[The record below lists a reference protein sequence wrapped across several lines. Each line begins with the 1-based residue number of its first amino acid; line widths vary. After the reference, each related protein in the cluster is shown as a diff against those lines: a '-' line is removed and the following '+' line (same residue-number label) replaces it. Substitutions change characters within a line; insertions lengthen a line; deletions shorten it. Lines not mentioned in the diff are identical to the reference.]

1 MISVGFPAP
10 FNLPEICDGIFR
22 EGGSLQ
28 ALFGLE
34 HRTAQ
39 HDMAYACAQAFSSD
53 SNLIFEAGT
62 GVGKSLAYLV
72 GGIIAAVEFGRPFV
86 VSTHTIALQQQII
99 RRELPRIRELFSKT
113 PSLQKYAGFKCELL
127 LGRNNYLCTNRL
139 KRAIA
144 EKTDL
149 FGSKQSLEIE
159 RIARWAVTT
168 KTGLAEEMNPPPDWE
183 VWSWVNADSSS
194 CSSKKCFDG
203 TCFYQNA
210 RRRAAAAD
218 VVIVNHS
225 LLFSM
230 IASGAGTDAD
240 TKGVLLPGDMCVLD
254 EAHRIPEVAGD
265 NFGLSLGR
273 SAVMRE
279 LKRIYDPK
287 TRKGLVS
294 RWKIA
299 GEFDRL
305 AVARAIEAT
314 EDFFGGIR
322 REFLSSRDTVA
333 LSAEAWT
340 EPLLNAPFEE
350 LAQTLDKL
358 AMRAKTEDQSDEL
371 KDFKRRIV
379 GIKNAVEEAVFIANE
394 KQVYWLEKPTSDPFG
409 ATIRSA
415 PLDVAP
421 ILSEVLFSKGTSV
434 ILSSATLAAGDG
446 NLESFRDSVGAYSAE
461 CMVCPS
467 PFDYRNNMRVLLFD
481 DSPEPDRESKK
492 LECDWLA
499 KNIAALCS
507 AVKGGTLVLFTG
519 YYELNKCAGLLRG
532 FESLQGRSIFVQK
545 DMPRDK
551 LVQAFEECGNGILMG
566 TDSFWTGIDVP
577 GDALRQV
584 IITRLPFD
592 NPGHPLTAA
601 RVDKC
606 AAEGGNPF
614 RQITLPAAVI
624 NFRQG
629 IGRLIRKKSDK
640 GLVCVLD
647 SRILNKPYGKNFID
661 ALPNADYIRVDS
673 DSAFD
678 AALEADE
685 SLSV

>member
-1 MISVGFPAP
+1 MISVGFPEP

-28 ALFGLE
+28 KLFSLE
-34 HRTAQ
+34 HRSAQ
-39 HDMAYACAQAFSSD
+39 QEMAYACAQAFCSD
-53 SNLIFEAGT
+53 SSLIFEAGT

-99 RRELPRIRELFSKT
+99 RRELPRIRELFAKT
-113 PSLQKYAGFKCELL
+113 PSLQKYADFKCELL
-127 LGRNNYLCTNRL
+127 LGRGNYLCTNRL

-159 RIARWAVTT
+159 RIARWAITT
-168 KTGLAEEMNPPPDWE
+168 KTGLLEELNPPPDWE

-194 CSSKKCFDG
+194 CSSKKCSDG

-218 VVIVNHS
+218 IIIVNHS

-265 NFGLSLGR
+265 NFGLSLSR
-273 SAVMRE
+273 SAVARE
-279 LKRIYDPK
+279 LRRIYDPK
-287 TRKGLVS
+287 TRRGLAA

-299 GEFDRL
+299 DEFDRL
-305 AVARAIEAT
+305 AVARAIDAVD
-314 EDFFGGIR
+314 DFFGGIR
-322 REFLSSRDTVA
+322 EEFLSSRDTVA
-333 LSAEAWT
+333 LSAPEWT
-340 EPLLNAPFEE
+340 EPLLSDPFDA

-358 AMRAKTEDQSDEL
+358 AMRAKTDDQSDEL
-371 KDFKRRIV
+371 KDFKRRIIS
-379 GIKNAVEEAVFIANE
+379 IKNAAEEAVFLAND
-394 KQVYWLEKPTSDPFG
+394 KQVYWLEKPLSDPLG

-434 ILSSATLAAGDG
+434 ILSSATLAVGED
-446 NLESFRDSVGAYSAE
+446 NLQNFRDSVGAYGAE

-467 PFDYRNNMRVLLFD
+467 PFDYRRNMRVLLFD
-481 DSPEPDRESKK
+481 DSPEPDKNSKK

-499 KNIAALCS
+499 KNIASLCS

-519 YYELNKCAGLLRG
+519 YYELNKCAGLLRE
-532 FESLQGRSIFVQK
+532 FECMQGRKILVQK

-551 LVQAFEECGNGILMG
+551 LVQVFEESGNAVLMG

-592 NPGHPLTAA
+592 NPGHPLLSA

-614 RQITLPAAVI
+614 KQISIPAAVI

-647 SRILNKPYGKNFID
+647 SRILNKPYGKSFID
-661 ALPNADYIRVDS
+661 ALPNKDFIRVDS

-678 AALEADE
+678 AAFEADQ
-685 SLSV
+685 SLR